1 MMNMFKPTIAI
12 FLIFLFGGCSKQYH
26 PLTASK
32 KARLVTELVIDGVSC
47 RAFKARLGSPSIDDH
62 AIEKIYGDAMKAHC
76 INKDV

>member
-1 MMNMFKPTIAI
+1 MLKPTIAI

-32 KARLVTELVIDGVSC
+32 KARLVIELVIDNARCS
-47 RAFKARLGSPSIDDH
+47 AFKARLGSPSVDDD
-62 AIEKIYGDAMKAHC
+62 AIEEIYRDAMKARC